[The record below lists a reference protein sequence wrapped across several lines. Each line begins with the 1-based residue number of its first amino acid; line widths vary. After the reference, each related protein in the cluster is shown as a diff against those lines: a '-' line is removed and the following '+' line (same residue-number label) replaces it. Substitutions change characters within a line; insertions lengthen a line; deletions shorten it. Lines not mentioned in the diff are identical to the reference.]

1 MATPVFCGFVFA
13 TYCAFHHSHLFR
25 TESLTY
31 LTLLAYLAGDNI
43 IDTNRSI
50 QKVAG
55 IKASITMILFDF
67 IFMVIVEKLRVSMI
81 CSAFLKE
88 FKKIKNKESNSL
100 NEKNSTA
107 QFRVYSHLHQKHKSG
122 DIYDKNTS
130 REVSEDSIK
139 SRKEL
144 RTILKSLLLSK
155 KNTRLTNI
163 ENSASLAVDMLLEY
177 MQIMKDLKMSE
188 MQYQSRILCVY
199 KIILYLEF
207 LKDYI
212 FYFHNSEITSLN
224 FYIRSGSFN
233 YDSNRSKKESK
244 ELMRILELSEAQG

>member
-1 MATPVFCGFVFA
+1 
-13 TYCAFHHSHLFR
+13 
-25 TESLTY
+25 
-31 LTLLAYLAGDNI
+31 
-43 IDTNRSI
+43 
-50 QKVAG
+50 
-55 IKASITMILFDF
+55 
-67 IFMVIVEKLRVSMI
+67 
-81 CSAFLKE
+81 
-88 FKKIKNKESNSL
+88 
-100 NEKNSTA
+100 
-107 QFRVYSHLHQKHKSG
+107 
-122 DIYDKNTS
+122 
-130 REVSEDSIK
+130 
-139 SRKEL
+139 
-144 RTILKSLLLSK
+144 
-155 KNTRLTNI
+155 
-163 ENSASLAVDMLLEY
+163 MLLEY